1 MTLVYA
7 QWLQSRRDRCEVFS
21 TKLSSSSCVLVMD
34 CSFGKYIVL
43 HLVWVNCPF
52 LLFTCLWWIIICKCR
67 GSLKIPLVIVI
78 CIDVKMV
85 PIDAASC
92 LWVAPGIVWFLTV
105 PWLTSIQFF
114 DYTSSSPLIRIHGPM
129 LLIGITLAEYSLVI
143 SRLIFLSIFVLN
155 PWFLSQ
161 LIPPPRPL
169 VRSWLLSLPHR
180 SPRHPRP
187 RLPSCKDKL
196 LKFCV
201 E

>member
-143 SRLIFLSIFVLN
+143 NRLIFLSICSKPLISITIN
-155 PWFLSQ
+155 PTT
-161 LIPPPRPL
+161 
-169 VRSWLLSLPHR
+169 
-180 SPRHPRP
+180 
-187 RLPSCKDKL
+187 PSCSAFITSVSASSITTASSSAATFL
-196 LKFCV
+196 
-201 E
+201 